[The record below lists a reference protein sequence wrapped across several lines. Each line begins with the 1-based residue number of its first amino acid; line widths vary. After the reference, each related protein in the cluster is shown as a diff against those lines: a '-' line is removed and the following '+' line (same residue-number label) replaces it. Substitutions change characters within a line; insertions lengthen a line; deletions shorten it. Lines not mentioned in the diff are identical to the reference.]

1 MDLSIRGAVLPDLPA
16 LLALY
21 KLLDIEP
28 KPGLPIAQAQARY
41 LDLIS
46 NPGHRV
52 YVAELDQQIVGT
64 FALIFVGGLPHGGRD
79 SCIVEDVVVAGDR
92 QGAGIG
98 RQMMQFAMEQCASRG
113 CYKLVL
119 SSHLQRSDA
128 HRFYEGLGFR
138 KHGYSYLITRFDG
151 NVPAA

>member
-1 MDLSIRGAVLPDLPA
+1 MDLTIRLAEPADVPA

-28 KPGLPIAQAQARY
+28 NKSDMPIAQALACFA
-41 LDLIS
+41 DLTA
-46 NPGHRV
+46 NPLHRI
-52 YVAELDQQIVGT
+52 YVAELEQQIVGT
-64 FALIFVGGLPHGGRD
+64 FALIFVGGLPHGARD
-79 SCIVEDVVVAGDR
+79 SCIVEDVVVARDR

-98 RQMMQFAMEQCASRG
+98 TRMMNFAMEQCAARD

-119 SSHLQRSDA
+119 SSHVNRGDA

-138 KHGYSYLITRFDG
+138 KHGYSYLTTRFGD
-151 NVPAA
+151 